1 MSLTFDGSMAKPAR
15 DRVRELIG
23 ATPILQRFA
32 SHVVLAQTKGRW
44 VVRAA
49 FGQGVDLRPLV
60 KAVLLRSGERVFA

>member
-1 MSLTFDGSMAKPAR
+1 MTLTFDGSVAQPPR

-23 ATPILQRFA
+23 SKPILQRFA
-32 SHVVLAQTKGRW
+32 SHVVLAQTNGRW

-60 KAVLLRSGERVFA
+60 KAALLRAGERVVA